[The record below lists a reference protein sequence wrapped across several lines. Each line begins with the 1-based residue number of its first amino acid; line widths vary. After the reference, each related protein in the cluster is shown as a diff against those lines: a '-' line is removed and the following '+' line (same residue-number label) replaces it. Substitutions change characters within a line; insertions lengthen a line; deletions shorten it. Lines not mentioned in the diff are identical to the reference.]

1 MKWPATTP
9 LRENSFELLN
19 WLTIAQVMVNSMHDI
34 KLIIA
39 MVIDN
44 VRSVHF
50 RPIIVWEVPVLKK
63 HNNTSPQYNLDV
75 CLAALHLQVLK
86 YNSQPEEVF
95 GTVRQ
100 HLRLTLNLIL

>member
-9 LRENSFELLN
+9 PRENSFELLI
-19 WLTIAQVMVNSMHDI
+19 WLTIAQVMVDAMHDI

-39 MVIDN
+39 MVIN
-44 VRSVHF
+44 KVRSVHF
-50 RPIIVWEVPVLKK
+50 PIIVWEVPVLKK

-75 CLAALHLQVLK
+75 CLAALQVLK

-95 GTVRQ
+95 GTVGQ

>member
-9 LRENSFELLN
+9 PRENSFELLN

-63 HNNTSPQYNLDV
+63 HNNTPLQYNLDV
-75 CLAALHLQVLK
+75 CLAALQVLK

-95 GTVRQ
+95 GTVGQ